1 MKYTIIFRVIYCRV
15 QDIIGERL
23 EVAQTASE
31 ALAEI
36 KSSESLRR
44 QKSGISLII
53 LGSFDSLTLNK
64 GPSLIH

>member
-1 MKYTIIFRVIYCRV
+1 MLYIVEF
-15 QDIIGERL
+15 QDIIEERL
-23 EVAQTASE
+23 EVAQTALE

>member
-44 QKSGISLII
+44 QKSGTYPL
-53 LGSFDSLTLNK
+53 LFWEAL
-64 GPSLIH
+64 PA

>member
-44 QKSGISLII
+44 QKSVI
-53 LGSFDSLTLNK
+53 F
-64 GPSLIH
+64 PYYF

>member
-1 MKYTIIFRVIYCRV
+1 MV

-36 KSSESLRR
+36 KSSETLRR

-64 GPSLIH
+64 GPCLIH

>member
-1 MKYTIIFRVIYCRV
+1 MLYIVEF
-15 QDIIGERL
+15 QDIIEERL

-36 KSSESLRR
+36 KSSETLRH

-53 LGSFDSLTLNK
+53 LGSFVSFTLNK

>member
-1 MKYTIIFRVIYCRV
+1 MILCYLHCGV
-15 QDIIGERL
+15 QDIIEERL

-36 KSSESLRR
+36 KSSETLRR

-53 LGSFDSLTLNK
+53 LGSFVSLTLNK